1 MKLFYGST
9 LNKKQNDI
17 LYINDANLSLPFGI
31 TYFEKSMP
39 FLDNLSY
46 QKCLGKILPEL
57 FLYQNFSFWW
67 LILPSL
73 TYSIIDSINFIDRF
87 ESFLK
92 KTNPESVKI
101 IGNFEKFYLVKQ
113 ICQNNN
119 VSFSFSKFSFFK
131 YSIKN
136 KLKIKFREKYYSNIL
151 QKKFKKRL
159 TSFEKKSNI
168 IPTFKNKLVIFSAN
182 VYRRKYFD
190 FEKNLETTREF
201 VIDPLIPKIKEM
213 GEELVGIDVDYS
225 FVGETDILEQRLN
238 ESMSWIPLEVILSDI
253 PKKNKSQSLVLSY
266 QKIISNNEFQ
276 TLFCYNGINF
286 WSRLESDF
294 KKISSSYYLPFL
306 IDMIEKFER
315 FLFNSKPKAVLIPYE
330 KGSYAL
336 ALIIACQKLGI
347 NTIGIQHGAFDSL
360 GHNDYAH
367 TYLKSDKI
375 PFGMPIPK
383 HMLVWGNSAKNFLLA
398 KGYPKNKISVIGNPE
413 FLNIEKI
420 TNNQETLRTK
430 FNFSSEKKII
440 LFATSKLQRGYI
452 SDEKRAYDEY
462 VLEELLKLYS
472 NDPNYIIILKPH
484 PVKEPIFVYEKIIQK
499 YSSKNCFIKTDNI
512 LELIQLSD
520 VLISVE
526 SSTIIDA
533 IALGK
538 MVIEITFDD
547 SSWMDP
553 KIAKN
558 ILILSDLKNL
568 KTNIEKMLSDE
579 KLQSILRDEQQKFLL
594 EHYNFPNT
602 DINEI
607 LNSVINS

>member
-1 MKLFYGST
+1 MQLFYGSK
-9 LNKKQNDI
+9 LNEKQNDI

-57 FLYQNFSFWW
+57 FSNQNYSLWW

-73 TYSIIDSINFIDRF
+73 SYSIIDSINFIDRF
-87 ESFLK
+87 ELFLK
-92 KTNPESVKI
+92 KTKPTSVKI

-113 ICQNNN
+113 ICEKNKIE
-119 VSFSFSKFSFFK
+119 FSFSKFSFLK

-151 QKKFKKRL
+151 QKKFKKR
-159 TSFEKKSNI
+159 I
-168 IPTFKNKLVIFSAN
+168 AIFKNKSNKIPIFENKLVAFSAN

-190 FEKNLETTREF
+190 FEKNSEITREF
-201 VIDPLIPKIKEM
+201 LLDPLIPKLKNID
-213 GEELVGIDVDYS
+213 LVGIDVDYS
-225 FVGETDILEQRLN
+225 FVGETNILEQRLD
-238 ESMSWIPLEVILSDI
+238 ESTPWIPLEVILNNIS
-253 PKKNKSQSLVLSY
+253 KKNKSQTFVSSY
-266 QKIISNNEFQ
+266 KKTISNSDFKN
-276 TLFCYNGINF
+276 LFSYNGINF
-286 WSRLESDF
+286 WSRIESDF
-294 KKISSSYYLPFL
+294 KKISTLYYLPFL
-306 IDMIEKFER
+306 IDMIEKFEI
-315 FLFNSKPKAVLIPYE
+315 FFQTSKPKVILIPYE

-336 ALIIACQKLGI
+336 ALILACQKIGI
-347 NTIGIQHGAFDSL
+347 KTIGIQHGAFDSL

-367 TYLKSDKI
+367 TYLQSKNT
-375 PFGMPIPK
+375 PFGMPIPT
-383 HMLVWGNSAKNFLLA
+383 HMLVWGNSSMNFLID

-413 FLNIEKI
+413 FYDMKKI
-420 TNNQETLRTK
+420 KKDQNTLRLK
-430 FNFSSEKKII
+430 FNFSNDKKII
-440 LFATSKLQRGYI
+440 LFTTSKLQRGYI

-462 VLEELLKLYS
+462 VLEELLNLYS

-484 PVKEPIFVYEKIIQK
+484 PVKEPTFVYEQIIK
-499 YSSKNCFIKTDNI
+499 KFGANNCFIKTENI

-520 VLISVE
+520 LLISVE

-553 KIAKN
+553 QIAKN
-558 ILILSDLKNL
+558 ILILSELKNL
-568 KTNIEKMLSDE
+568 KTNIEKILSDK
-579 KLQSILRDEQQKFLL
+579 KLQNTLQTEQQKFLL
-594 EHYNFPNT
+594 EHYNFPNVQI
-602 DINEI
+602 DEI
-607 LNSVINS
+607 LNNVINS